1 MRQGVLMSA
10 VHLAAI
16 LFMRGG
22 FMPKMEKDKQNSPG
36 QPEQFEEYTSPQ
48 KGQNR
53 PGVKPAQSIRKDS
66 DTPAERH
73 DGQTEN
79 Y

>member
-1 MRQGVLMSA
+1 
-10 VHLAAI
+10 
-16 LFMRGG
+16 
-22 FMPKMEKDKQNSPG
+22 MPKMEKDKQNSPG